1 MLIKHK
7 QLIGLLVETQ
17 SGEKLGRVD
26 GFNLES
32 EAHAIHQYL
41 VKPAGLSK
49 IFSHELVISRAQV
62 ISLSAE
68 KMVVDDLVYK
78 ALAENNKER
87 RQKTAL
93 AAEGATASES

>member
-41 VKPAGLSK
+41 VKL
-49 IFSHELVISRAQV
+49 FISRAQV

>member
-1 MLIKHK
+1 MLLQHK
-7 QLIGLLVETQ
+7 QLVGLLVETQ

-26 GFNLES
+26 GFNLETD
-32 EAHAIHQYL
+32 AHFIHQYL

-49 IFSHELVISRAQV
+49 IFSHELIISRNQV

-78 ALAENNKER
+78 TLAKNIAGAKPKNPLPAE
-87 RQKTAL
+87 
-93 AAEGATASES
+93 AATTSNR

>member
-26 GFNLES
+26 GFNLEVDS
-32 EAHAIHQYL
+32 HLVYQYL

-49 IFSHELVISRAQV
+49 IFSHELIINRAQV
-62 ISLSAE
+62 ISLSEE

-78 ALAENNKER
+78 KLAEAS
-87 RQKTAL
+87 TAL
-93 AAEGATASES
+93 PKNPLPAEAATSSSR

>member
-26 GFNLES
+26 GFNLETDS
-32 EAHAIHQYL
+32 HLIFQYL

-49 IFSHELVISRAQV
+49 IFSHELVISQAQV
-62 ISLSAE
+62 ISLSEE

-78 ALAENNKER
+78 K
-87 RQKTAL
+87 L
-93 AAEGATASES
+93 AADSAVSPKNPLPAEIATASDN

>member
-26 GFNLES
+26 GFNLETDS
-32 EAHAIHQYL
+32 HLIFQYL

-49 IFSHELVISRAQV
+49 IFSHELIINRSQV

-78 ALAENNKER
+78 KLAENSISAPKNP
-87 RQKTAL
+87 L
-93 AAEGATASES
+93 PAEAVTTSSR